1 MSFKRFTIVIALLA
15 VLTAAVSADDEPG
28 PKGHAIAGYWHSG
41 PSVLLADPIVQEATG
56 LDGEDL
62 RAALQDGSSISEL
75 IAANDGDV
83 ESVIAALVAQA
94 SESIKTRAAVS
105 IEGLEA
111 SFTEAMDESHRP
123 RFPWLRRRNPVR
135 EHFGGWGMVDTIAQ
149 ATGLDLAAL
158 NAALLQGAT
167 IAELINANDGDV
179 AATVS
184 TLVEQATAGI
194 NEAAATRIQHY
205 EEAVVEAFEAD
216 FSDRS
221 RRWRKWRPRRGAF
234 FSFRGVYESSGPTAD
249 NSKQETT
256 TLAQPEE
263 ED

>member
-1 MSFKRFTIVIALLA
+1 MNAS
-15 VLTAAVSADDEPG
+15 

-41 PSVLLADPIVQEATG
+41 PSVLLAAPIVQEATG
-56 LDGEDL
+56 LDGEAL

-94 SESIKTRAAVS
+94 SESINAQAAAS

-111 SFTEAMDESHRP
+111 NFTEAMDESHRP

-135 EHFGGWGMVDTIAQ
+135 EYFGGWGMVDAIAQ

-167 IAELINANDGDV
+167 IADLINANDGDV

-194 NEAAATRIQHY
+194 NEAAVARIQHV
-205 EEAVVEAFEAD
+205 EEAVIEAFEAD
-216 FSDRS
+216 FSDSS

-234 FSFRGVYESSGPTAD
+234 FSFRGVYDSSMSAD
-249 NSKQETT
+249 EDSSRQETT
-256 TLAQPEE
+256 ALGQAEE
-263 ED
+263 G